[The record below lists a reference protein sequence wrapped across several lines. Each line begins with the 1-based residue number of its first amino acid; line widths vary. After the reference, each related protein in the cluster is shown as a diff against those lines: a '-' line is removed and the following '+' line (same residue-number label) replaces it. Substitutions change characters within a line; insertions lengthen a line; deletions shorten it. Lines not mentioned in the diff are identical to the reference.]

1 MKRLELRFQES
12 MAMKRREFLW
22 VVAGTAAW
30 PIAARAQSGMPVI
43 GFLHSGAADQNV
55 ERLVAFRKGLSQA
68 GLVEGQNI
76 AVEFRWADG
85 QVDRL
90 PALAADLVQRQVAVI
105 ATPFSTDAALVARA
119 ATKTIP
125 IVFVSSADTV
135 AIGLVASLNRPGANI
150 TGVTTLN
157 TELAPKRLELLRRLV
172 PDAVSYFALINPT
185 SDLAGPFIRDI
196 EAAAATLGIR
206 IELLRASNDRELDAA
221 FAGIP
226 QPSRSVLVSST
237 DPSFFVLRDRI
248 AALAIR
254 HGLPTIFDARIYVVA
269 GGLMSYAGD
278 DVDMMLLM
286 VSYIGR
292 ILKGEKPA
300 DLPVVQPTK
309 FALTVNLKTAKAL
322 GLDVSPAFLA
332 TVDETIE

>member
-1 MKRLELRFQES
+1 MR
-12 MAMKRREFLW
+12 RREFLS
-22 VVAGTAAW
+22 VLAGTAIS
-30 PIAARAQSGMPVI
+30 PIAARAQQPAMPVI
-43 GFLHSGAADQNV
+43 GFLHSGAADQYV
-55 ERLVAFRKGLSQA
+55 ERLATFRSGLSQA
-68 GLVEGQNI
+68 GLVEGQNV

-90 PALAADLVQRQVAVI
+90 PALAADLVQRNVAVI
-105 ATPFSTDAALVARA
+105 ATPFSTDAALAARA

-135 AIGLVASLNRPGANI
+135 AIGLVASLNRPGGNI

-157 TELAPKRLELLRRLV
+157 TELAPKRLELLRSLV
-172 PDAVSYFALINPT
+172 PDATSYFALVNPT

-206 IELLRASNDRELDAA
+206 IELLRASNDRELDEA
-221 FAGIP
+221 FARIP
-226 QPSRSVLVSST
+226 QPSRSVLISST
-237 DPSFFVLRDRI
+237 DALFFVRRERI
-248 AALAIR
+248 AELAIR
-254 HGLPTIFDARIYVVA
+254 HGLPTIFDARIYVVS
-269 GGLMSYAGD
+269 GGLMSYAGVD
-278 DVDMMLLM
+278 TDMMLLM

-309 FALTVNLKTAKAL
+309 FALTLNLKTARAL
-322 GLDVSPAFLA
+322 GLDVPPALLA

>member
-1 MKRLELRFQES
+1 MR
-12 MAMKRREFLW
+12 RREFLG

-30 PIAARAQSGMPVI
+30 PIAARAQQPAMPVI
-43 GFLHSGAADQNV
+43 GFLHSGSADQYV
-55 ERLVAFRKGLSQA
+55 ERLATFRRGLSEA
-68 GLVEGQNI
+68 GLVEGQNV
-76 AVEFRWADG
+76 AVEYRWADG
-85 QVDRL
+85 QVDKL

-105 ATPFSTDAALVARA
+105 ATPFSTDAALAARA

-135 AIGLVASLNRPGANI
+135 GIGLVASLNRPGGNI

-157 TELAPKRLELLRRLV
+157 TELAPKRLELLRTLV
-172 PDAVSYFALINPT
+172 PGAVRYFALVNPT
-185 SDLAGPFIRDI
+185 SDLAEPFIRDI

-206 IELLRASNDRELDAA
+206 IELLRASNDRELEDV
-221 FAGIP
+221 FAGIR
-226 QPSRSVLVSST
+226 QPSRGVLISST
-237 DPSFFVLRDRI
+237 DALFFVRRERI
-248 AALAIR
+248 AALAIS
-254 HGLPTIFDARIYVVA
+254 HGLPTIFDARTYVVA
-269 GGLMSYAGD
+269 GGLMSYAGVD
-278 DVDMMLLM
+278 TDMMLLM

-309 FALTVNLKTAKAL
+309 FALTINLKTAKAL
-322 GLDVSPAFLA
+322 GLDVPPALLA

>member
-1 MKRLELRFQES
+1 
-12 MAMKRREFLW
+12 
-22 VVAGTAAW
+22 
-30 PIAARAQSGMPVI
+30 MPVI
-43 GFLHSGAADQNV
+43 GFLHSGAADQYV
-55 ERLVAFRKGLSQA
+55 ERLAVFRRGLGQA

-105 ATPFSTDAALVARA
+105 ATPFSTDAALAARA

-135 AIGLVASLNRPGANI
+135 GIGLVASLNRPGGNI

-157 TELAPKRLELLRRLV
+157 TELAPKRLELLRALV
-172 PDAVSYFALINPT
+172 PNASRFFALVNPT
-185 SDLAGPFIRDI
+185 SDLARPFIRDI

-206 IELLRASNDRELDAA
+206 IELLRAGNDRELDEV

-226 QPSRSVLVSST
+226 QPSRGVLISST
-237 DPSFFVLRDRI
+237 DALYFVRRERI
-248 AALAIR
+248 AALAIAR
-254 HGLPTIFDARIYVVA
+254 GLPTIFDARIYVAA

-278 DVDMMLLM
+278 DTDMMLLM
-286 VSYIGR
+286 VSYVGR

-309 FALTVNLKTAKAL
+309 FALTLNLKTARTLGIVVPPAL
-322 GLDVSPAFLA
+322 LA
-332 TVDETIE
+332 TADEIIE

>member
-1 MKRLELRFQES
+1 
-12 MAMKRREFLW
+12 MAMRRRQFFG

-30 PIAARAQSGMPVI
+30 PIMARAQPAAMPVI
-43 GFLHSGAADQNV
+43 GFLHSGAADQYV
-55 ERLVAFRKGLSQA
+55 ERLAAFRRGLSEA
-68 GLVEGQNI
+68 GLVEGKNI

-90 PALAADLVQRQVAVI
+90 PALAADLVQRNVAVI
-105 ATPFSTDAALVARA
+105 ATPFSTDAALAARA

-135 AIGLVASLNRPGANI
+135 GIGLVASLNRPGGNI

-157 TELAPKRLELLRRLV
+157 TELAPKRLELLRTLV
-172 PDAVSYFALINPT
+172 PDATSYFALVNPT

-206 IELLRASNDRELDAA
+206 IELLRASNDRGLDEV

-237 DPSFFVLRDRI
+237 DALFFVRRERI
-248 AALAIR
+248 AELAIR

-269 GGLMSYAGD
+269 GGLMSYAGVD
-278 DVDMMLLM
+278 TDMMLLM

-309 FALTVNLKTAKAL
+309 FALTINLKTAKAL
-322 GLDVSPAFLA
+322 GLDVPPTLLA